1 MIMIEPDRE
10 IEVTIFE
17 RSLLPPESTI
27 QGPAVVEQSDTT
39 TVIYPDWQAKVAK
52 TGELVLDRNR

>member
-1 MIMIEPDRE
+1 MIMIESDQD

-27 QGPAVVEQSDTT
+27 LGPAIVEQSDTT
-39 TVIYPDWQAKVAK
+39 TVIHPDWQANVAK
-52 TGELVLDRNR
+52 TGELVLHRN